1 MFCDFSRTKHLT
13 AGAMLPSFARQ
24 LQDQFYWNLKNALV
38 TASCRYF
45 GGRRL
50 AQTPYNSG
58 RVRPGQSSEEEFH
71 VKFPEFCV
79 VCLLPQ
85 HNKM

>member
-38 TASCRYF
+38 TPSCGDF
-45 GGRRL
+45 SGRRL
-50 AQTPYNSG
+50 YQTPTDSRFLDRILRLSG
-58 RVRPGQSSEEEFH
+58 KNLG
-71 VKFPEFCV
+71 K
-79 VCLLPQ
+79 
-85 HNKM
+85 N